1 MSDYYWSNG
10 GLRRDTGESIEYVL
24 KYLKDNNIKYKDTR
38 NSNSILTI
46 YNKDNKEYGYVYTTG
61 RWSTYKGKEVKHY
74 HSKGIEDFDTN
85 YLNKFVKENEDD
97 EE

>member
-24 KYLKDNNIKYKDTR
+24 KYL
-38 NSNSILTI
+38 
-46 YNKDNKEYGYVYTTG
+46 KDNKEYGYVYTTG

-85 YLNKFVKENEDD
+85 YLNKFVKENNNEDN
-97 EE
+97 